1 MGGRAGPQGPG
12 LCLSPLFS
20 KALRTMLRYILHRI
34 AMLIPVLFGVT
45 LVSFSLLHLVPGD
58 PAEILGGQEATA
70 EDIAR
75 IRREYGLDQPLFVQ
89 YLHFVANA
97 TRGDLGIS
105 IQSRHPVNELLFQ
118 RLAFTLQLSLF
129 SILVAS
135 AIGLLAGIV
144 SSTRQYSIFDN
155 ASMLGALFGIS
166 MPIFW
171 LGLLFILIF
180 AVKLHWLPSG
190 GTGTFSHL
198 VLPAIALGS
207 ASTAVIARMT
217 RASMLEVERQDY
229 IRTARA
235 TGRSERVV
243 IFGHALKNAMIPVL
257 TVFGLEFGYMLG
269 GAVLTE
275 TVFSLPGIGR
285 LLVEGIFARDYPV
298 VQGAMI
304 VVATTFVLVNLLT
317 DVAYAFLDPRI
328 RYE

>member
-1 MGGRAGPQGPG
+1 MIA
-12 LCLSPLFS
+12 
-20 KALRTMLRYILHRI
+20 YILRRLL
-34 AMLIPVLFGVT
+34 MLVPVLFGVV

-58 PAEILGGQEATA
+58 PAEILAGQEATA
-70 EDIAR
+70 QGIAR
-75 IRREYGLDQPLFVQ
+75 IRAEYGLDKPLVVQ
-89 YLHFVANA
+89 FGHFVWNA
-97 TRGDLGIS
+97 ARGDLGIS

-118 RLAFTLQLSLF
+118 RLAFTLQLSLA

-135 AIGLLAGIV
+135 TIGLLAGIV
-144 SSTRQYSIFDN
+144 SSTRQYSVFDT

-171 LGLLFILIF
+171 LGLLLILVF
-180 AVKLHWLPSG
+180 AVKLHLLPSG
-190 GTGTFSHL
+190 GTGSL
-198 VLPAIALGS
+198 RYLILPAIALGS
-207 ASTAVIARMT
+207 ASAAVIARMT
-217 RASMLEVERQDY
+217 RASMLEVTRQDY

-235 TGRSERVV
+235 GGYSERVV
-243 IFGHALKNAMIPVL
+243 IFRHALKNAMIPVL

-304 VVATTFVLVNLLT
+304 LVATTFVVVNLLT
-317 DVAYAFLDPRI
+317 DVAYAFFDPRI

>member
-1 MGGRAGPQGPG
+1 
-12 LCLSPLFS
+12 
-20 KALRTMLRYILHRI
+20 MLRYILHRI
-34 AMLIPVLFGVT
+34 LMLVPVLFGVT

-58 PAEILGGQEATA
+58 PAELLAGLEATK
-70 EDIAR
+70 EDVDR
-75 IRREYGLDQPLFVQ
+75 IRVEHGLDKPLAVQ
-89 YLHFVANA
+89 YVRFVVSAA
-97 TRGDLGIS
+97 QGDLGIS
-105 IQSRHPVNELLFQ
+105 IQSRHPVRELLFQ
-118 RLAFTLQLSLF
+118 RLAFTLQLSLI

-135 AIGLLAGIV
+135 AIGLFAGII
-144 SSTRQYSIFDN
+144 SSTRQYSFFDT

-171 LGLLFILIF
+171 LGLLLILIF
-180 AVKLHWLPSG
+180 AVKLHWVPSG
-190 GTGTFSHL
+190 GTGTFGHL
-198 VLPAIALGS
+198 ILPAIALGS
-207 ASTAVIARMT
+207 ASAAVIARMT
-217 RASMLEVERQDY
+217 RASMLEVTRQDY

-235 TGRSERVV
+235 TGYRESVV
-243 IFGHALKNAMIPVL
+243 IFRHGLKNAMIPVL

-304 VVATTFVLVNLLT
+304 VVAATFVLVNLLT
-317 DVAYAFLDPRI
+317 DVAYAFFDPRI

>member
-1 MGGRAGPQGPG
+1 MIAYVIR
-12 LCLSPLFS
+12 
-20 KALRTMLRYILHRI
+20 RI
-34 AMLIPVLFGVT
+34 VMLIPVLFGVV

-58 PAEILGGQEATA
+58 PAQILAGEVATA

-75 IRREYGLDQPLFVQ
+75 IRAEYGLDKPLAVQ
-89 YLHFVANA
+89 FGHFVWNA
-97 TRGDLGIS
+97 ARGDLGKS

-118 RLAFTLQLSLF
+118 RLTFTLQLALA

-135 AIGLLAGIV
+135 TIGLLAGII
-144 SSTRQYSIFDN
+144 SSTRQYSVFDT

-171 LGLLFILIF
+171 LGILLILVF

-190 GTGTFSHL
+190 GTGSLRYFI
-198 VLPAIALGS
+198 LPAIALGS
-207 ASTAVIARMT
+207 ASAAVIARMT
-217 RASMLEVERQDY
+217 RASMLEVARQDY

-235 TGRSERVV
+235 TGYAERVV
-243 IFGHALKNAMIPVL
+243 IFRHALKNAMIPVL

-298 VQGAMI
+298 VQGAMML
-304 VVATTFVLVNLLT
+304 VATTFVLVNLLT
-317 DVAYAFLDPRI
+317 DVMYAFFDPRI

>member
-1 MGGRAGPQGPG
+1 
-12 LCLSPLFS
+12 
-20 KALRTMLRYILHRI
+20 MLRYILHRI
-34 AMLIPVLFGVT
+34 LMLIPVLFGVT
-45 LVSFSLLHLVPGD
+45 LVSFSLLHMVPGD
-58 PAEILGGQEATA
+58 PAEVLAGLEGTKEQV
-70 EDIAR
+70 DR
-75 IRREYGLDQPLFVQ
+75 IRSEYGLDQPLAVQ
-89 YLHFVANA
+89 YVRFVVSAA
-97 TRGDLGIS
+97 QGDLGIS
-105 IQSRHPVNELLFQ
+105 IQSRHPVRELLFQ
-118 RLAFTLQLSLF
+118 RLAFTLQLSLI

-135 AIGLLAGIV
+135 AIGLLAGII
-144 SSTRQYSIFDN
+144 SSTRQYSIFDA

-171 LGLLFILIF
+171 LGLLLILVF

-190 GTGTFSHL
+190 GTGTFGHL
-198 VLPAIALGS
+198 ILPAIALGS
-207 ASTAVIARMT
+207 ASAAVIARMT
-217 RASMLEVERQDY
+217 RASMLEVTRQDY

-235 TGRSERVV
+235 TGYRESVV
-243 IFGHALKNAMIPVL
+243 IFRHGLKNAMIPVL

-298 VQGAMI
+298 VQGTMI

-317 DVAYAFLDPRI
+317 DVAYAFFDPRI

>member
-1 MGGRAGPQGPG
+1 MIAYVIR
-12 LCLSPLFS
+12 
-20 KALRTMLRYILHRI
+20 RIL
-34 AMLIPVLFGVT
+34 MLIPVLFGVV

-58 PAEILGGQEATA
+58 PAQILAGEVATA
-70 EDIAR
+70 QDIAR
-75 IRREYGLDQPLFVQ
+75 IRAEYGLDKPLVVQ
-89 YLHFVANA
+89 FGHFVWNA
-97 TRGDLGIS
+97 ARGDLGIS
-105 IQSRHPVNELLFQ
+105 IQSRHPVSELLFQ
-118 RLAFTLQLSLF
+118 RLAFTLQLSLA

-135 AIGLLAGIV
+135 TIGLLAGII
-144 SSTRQYSIFDN
+144 SSTRQYSMFDT

-171 LGLLFILIF
+171 LGILLILVF
-180 AVKLHWLPSG
+180 AVKLHMLPSG
-190 GTGTFSHL
+190 GTGSL
-198 VLPAIALGS
+198 RYLILPAIALGS
-207 ASTAVIARMT
+207 ASEAVIARMT
-217 RASMLEVERQDY
+217 RASMLEVTRQDY

-235 TGRSERVV
+235 TGYAERVV
-243 IFGHALKNAMIPVL
+243 IFSHALKNAMIPVL

-304 VVATTFVLVNLLT
+304 LVATTFVLVNLLT
-317 DVAYAFLDPRI
+317 DVAYAFFDPRI

>member
-1 MGGRAGPQGPG
+1 
-12 LCLSPLFS
+12 
-20 KALRTMLRYILHRI
+20 MLLYILHRI
-34 AMLIPVLFGVT
+34 FMLIPVLFGVT

-75 IRREYGLDQPLFVQ
+75 IRVEYGLDRPLVVQ
-89 YLHFVANA
+89 YLRFVGSAV
-97 TRGDLGIS
+97 RGDLGIS
-105 IQSRHPVNELLFQ
+105 IQSRHPVAELLFQ
-118 RLAFTLQLSLF
+118 RLAFTLQLSLA

-135 AIGLLAGIV
+135 AIGLLAGII
-144 SSTRQYSIFDN
+144 SSTRQYSLFDT

-171 LGLLFILIF
+171 LGLLLILVF

-190 GTGTFSHL
+190 GAGGLRHL
-198 VLPAIALGS
+198 ILPAIALGS
-207 ASTAVIARMT
+207 ASAAVIARMT
-217 RASMLEVERQDY
+217 RASMLEVARQDY

-235 TGRSERVV
+235 TGYRERVV
-243 IFGHALKNAMIPVL
+243 IFRHALKNAMIPVL

-285 LLVEGIFARDYPV
+285 LLVEGIFMRDYPV
-298 VQGAMI
+298 VQGAMMA
-304 VVATTFVLVNLLT
+304 VATTFVLVNLLT
-317 DVAYAFLDPRI
+317 DVAYAFFDPRI

>member
-1 MGGRAGPQGPG
+1 
-12 LCLSPLFS
+12 
-20 KALRTMLRYILHRI
+20 MLRYILQRI
-34 AMLIPVLFGVT
+34 LMLVPVLFGVV

-58 PAEILGGQEATA
+58 PAEILAGQEATKEA
-70 EDIAR
+70 VDR
-75 IRREYGLDQPLFVQ
+75 IRAEYGLDQPLVIQFVR
-89 YLHFVANA
+89 FVGN
-97 TRGDLGIS
+97 TVRGDLGIS
-105 IQSRHPVNELLFQ
+105 IQSRHPVGELLIQ
-118 RLAFTLQLSLF
+118 RLGFTLQLSLA

-135 AIGLLAGIV
+135 TIGLLAGII
-144 SSTRQYSIFDN
+144 SSTRQYSVFDT

-171 LGLLFILIF
+171 LGLLLILVF

-190 GTGTFSHL
+190 GTGDL
-198 VLPAIALGS
+198 RYLILPALALGS
-207 ASTAVIARMT
+207 ASAAVIARMT
-217 RASMLEVERQDY
+217 RASMLEVTRQDY

-235 TGRSERVV
+235 TGYSERVV
-243 IFGHALKNAMIPVL
+243 IFRHGLKNAMIPVL

-298 VQGAMI
+298 VQGAMML
-304 VVATTFVLVNLLT
+304 VATTFVLVNLLT
-317 DVAYAFLDPRI
+317 DVAYAFFDPRI

>member
-1 MGGRAGPQGPG
+1 
-12 LCLSPLFS
+12 
-20 KALRTMLRYILHRI
+20 MLRYILHRI
-34 AMLIPVLFGVT
+34 FMLAPVLFGVT

-58 PAEILGGQEATA
+58 PAEILGGQEATK
-70 EDIAR
+70 EDVDR
-75 IRREYGLDQPLFVQ
+75 IRVEYGLDKPLAVQ
-89 YLHFVANA
+89 YVRFVVSAA
-97 TRGDLGIS
+97 QGDLGIS
-105 IQSRHPVNELLFQ
+105 IQSRHPVRELLFQ
-118 RLAFTLQLSLF
+118 RLSFTLQLSLA

-135 AIGLLAGIV
+135 AIGLLAGII
-144 SSTRQYSIFDN
+144 SSTRQYSIFDTT
-155 ASMLGALFGIS
+155 SMLGALFGIS

-171 LGLLFILIF
+171 LGLLLILVF

-190 GTGTFSHL
+190 GTGGL
-198 VLPAIALGS
+198 RYLILPAIALGS
-207 ASTAVIARMT
+207 ASAAVIARMT
-217 RASMLEVERQDY
+217 RASMLEVTRQDY

-235 TGRSERVV
+235 TGYRESVV
-243 IFGHALKNAMIPVL
+243 IFRHGLKNAMIPVV

-304 VVATTFVLVNLLT
+304 AVATTFVLVNLLT
-317 DVAYAFLDPRI
+317 DVAYAFFDPRI

>member
-1 MGGRAGPQGPG
+1 
-12 LCLSPLFS
+12 
-20 KALRTMLRYILHRI
+20 MLV
-34 AMLIPVLFGVT
+34 PVLFGVV

-58 PAEILGGQEATA
+58 PAEILAGEEASA
-70 EDIAR
+70 QDIAR
-75 IRREYGLDQPLFVQ
+75 IRAEYGLDKPLVVQ
-89 YLHFVANA
+89 FGHFVWNA
-97 TRGDLGIS
+97 ARGDLGIS

-118 RLAFTLQLSLF
+118 RLVFTLKLSLA

-135 AIGLLAGIV
+135 TIGLLAGII
-144 SSTRQYSIFDN
+144 SSTRQYSMFDT

-171 LGLLFILIF
+171 LGILLILVF
-180 AVKLHWLPSG
+180 SVKLHLLPSG
-190 GTGTFSHL
+190 GTGSL
-198 VLPAIALGS
+198 RYIILPAIALGS
-207 ASTAVIARMT
+207 ASAAVIARMT
-217 RASMLEVERQDY
+217 RASMLEVARQDY

-235 TGRSERVV
+235 TGYAERVV
-243 IFGHALKNAMIPVL
+243 IFRHGLKNAMIPVL

-304 VVATTFVLVNLLT
+304 LVATTFVLVNLLT
-317 DVAYAFLDPRI
+317 DVAYAFFDPRI

>member
-1 MGGRAGPQGPG
+1 M
-12 LCLSPLFS
+12 FS
-20 KALRTMLRYILHRI
+20 YILHRI
-34 AMLIPVLFGVT
+34 FMLVPVLFGVT
-45 LVSFSLLHLVPGD
+45 LVAFSLLHLVPGD
-58 PAEILGGQEATA
+58 PAEILGGQEATK
-70 EDIAR
+70 EDVDR
-75 IRREYGLDQPLFVQ
+75 IRAEYRLDKPLVVQ
-89 YLHFVANA
+89 YLRFVGNA
-97 TRGDLGIS
+97 VRGDLGIS

-118 RLAFTLQLSLF
+118 RLAFTLQLSLV

-135 AIGLLAGIV
+135 AIGLLAGII
-144 SSTRQYSIFDN
+144 SSTRQYSVFDT

-171 LGLLFILIF
+171 LGLLLILVF

-190 GTGTFSHL
+190 GTGTLRHL

-207 ASTAVIARMT
+207 ASAAVIARMT
-217 RASMLEVERQDY
+217 RASMLEVARQDY

-235 TGRSERVV
+235 TGYRERVV
-243 IFGHALKNAMIPVL
+243 IFRHALKNAMIPVL

-285 LLVEGIFARDYPV
+285 LLVEGIFMRDYPV
-298 VQGAMI
+298 VQGAMM

-317 DVAYAFLDPRI
+317 DVAYAFFDPRI

>member
-1 MGGRAGPQGPG
+1 M
-12 LCLSPLFS
+12 LS
-20 KALRTMLRYILHRI
+20 YILQRI
-34 AMLIPVLFGVT
+34 LMLLPVLFGVT

-58 PAEILGGQEATA
+58 PAEILAGQEATK
-70 EDIAR
+70 EDVDR
-75 IRREYGLDQPLFVQ
+75 IRKEYGLDQPLAVQ
-89 YLHFVANA
+89 YLRFMASA
-97 TRGDLGIS
+97 AQGDLGIS
-105 IQSRHPVNELLFQ
+105 IQSRHPVRELLSQ
-118 RLAFTLQLSLF
+118 RLTFTLQLSLV

-144 SSTRQYSIFDN
+144 SSTRQYSLFDT

-171 LGLLFILIF
+171 LGLLLILVF

-190 GTGTFSHL
+190 GTGTLRHL
-198 VLPAIALGS
+198 ILPAIALGS
-207 ASTAVIARMT
+207 ASAAVIARMT
-217 RASMLEVERQDY
+217 RASMLEVARQDF

-235 TGRSERVV
+235 TGYRERVV
-243 IFGHALKNAMIPVL
+243 IFRHALKNAMIPVV

-298 VQGAMI
+298 VQGAMMA
-304 VVATTFVLVNLLT
+304 VAATFVLVNLLT
-317 DVAYAFLDPRI
+317 DIAYAFFDPRI

>member
-1 MGGRAGPQGPG
+1 MIA
-12 LCLSPLFS
+12 
-20 KALRTMLRYILHRI
+20 YIIRRI
-34 AMLIPVLFGVT
+34 VMLIPVLFGVV

-58 PAEILGGQEATA
+58 PAQILAGEQATA
-70 EDIAR
+70 QDVAR
-75 IRREYGLDQPLFVQ
+75 IRAEYGLDKPLLVQ
-89 YLHFVANA
+89 FGHFVWNA
-97 TRGDLGIS
+97 ARGDLGIS

-118 RLAFTLQLSLF
+118 RLAFTLQLSLA

-135 AIGLLAGIV
+135 TIGLLAGII
-144 SSTRQYSIFDN
+144 SSTRQYSMFDT

-171 LGLLFILIF
+171 LGILLILVF
-180 AVKLHWLPSG
+180 SVKLHLLPSG
-190 GTGTFSHL
+190 GTGSL
-198 VLPAIALGS
+198 RYIILPAIALGS
-207 ASTAVIARMT
+207 ASAAVIARMT
-217 RASMLEVERQDY
+217 RASMLEVARQDY

-235 TGRSERVV
+235 TGYAERVV
-243 IFGHALKNAMIPVL
+243 IFRHGLKNAMIPVL

-304 VVATTFVLVNLLT
+304 LVATTFVLVNLLT
-317 DVAYAFLDPRI
+317 DIAYAFFDPRI

>member
-1 MGGRAGPQGPG
+1 
-12 LCLSPLFS
+12 
-20 KALRTMLRYILHRI
+20 MLRYILHRI
-34 AMLIPVLFGVT
+34 LMLVPVLFGVT

-58 PAEILGGQEATA
+58 PAELLAGLEATK
-70 EDIAR
+70 EDVDR
-75 IRREYGLDQPLFVQ
+75 IRTEYGLDQPLVVQ
-89 YLHFVANA
+89 YLRFVGDAV
-97 TRGDLGIS
+97 RGDLGIS
-105 IQSRHPVNELLFQ
+105 IQSRHPVLTLLLQ
-118 RLAFTLQLSLF
+118 RLTFTLQLSLV

-135 AIGLLAGIV
+135 AIGLVAGII
-144 SSTRQYSIFDN
+144 SSTRQYSFFDT

-171 LGLLFILIF
+171 LGLLLILVF
-180 AVKLHWLPSG
+180 AVRLHWLPSG
-190 GTGTFSHL
+190 GTGTLRHL
-198 VLPAIALGS
+198 ILPAIALGS
-207 ASTAVIARMT
+207 ASAAVIARMT
-217 RASMLEVERQDY
+217 RASMLEVARQDY

-235 TGRSERVV
+235 AGYRQSVV
-243 IFGHALKNAMIPVL
+243 IFRHALKNAMIPVV

-304 VVATTFVLVNLLT
+304 AVATTFVLVNLLT
-317 DVAYAFLDPRI
+317 DVAYAFFDPRI

>member
-1 MGGRAGPQGPG
+1 MIA
-12 LCLSPLFS
+12 
-20 KALRTMLRYILHRI
+20 YIIRRI
-34 AMLIPVLFGVT
+34 VMLIPVLFGVV

-58 PAEILGGQEATA
+58 PAQILAGEQATA
-70 EDIAR
+70 QDVAR
-75 IRREYGLDQPLFVQ
+75 IRAEYGLDKPLLVQ
-89 YLHFVANA
+89 FGHFVWNA
-97 TRGDLGIS
+97 ARGDLGIS

-118 RLAFTLQLSLF
+118 RLAFTLQLSLA

-135 AIGLLAGIV
+135 TIGLLAGII
-144 SSTRQYSIFDN
+144 SSTRQYSMFDT

-171 LGLLFILIF
+171 LGILLILVF
-180 AVKLHWLPSG
+180 SVKLHLLPSG
-190 GTGTFSHL
+190 GTGSL
-198 VLPAIALGS
+198 RYIILPAIALGS
-207 ASTAVIARMT
+207 ASAAVIARMT
-217 RASMLEVERQDY
+217 RASMLEVARQDY

-235 TGRSERVV
+235 TGYAERVV
-243 IFGHALKNAMIPVL
+243 IFRHGLKNAMIPVL

-304 VVATTFVLVNLLT
+304 LVATTFVLVNLLT
-317 DVAYAFLDPRI
+317 DMAYAFFDPRI